1 MEYKEI
7 AEITL
12 TNISYPEIENITRP
26 RKIIQQLLTI
36 ECIIYNTYKSER
48 MRKSV
53 SAASKI
59 TNRSSINKKKIEKTY
74 KVQYQ
79 VAQYRVLHLTEDQ
92 GKMVVFSRRIT
103 RQKTVNKDSEQPPV
117 TIIKI

>member
-48 MRKSV
+48 MRKKRKRCQQNNQQV
-53 SAASKI
+53 L
-59 TNRSSINKKKIEKTY
+59 NKQK
-74 KVQYQ
+74 
-79 VAQYRVLHLTEDQ
+79 EDR
-92 GKMVVFSRRIT
+92 K
-103 RQKTVNKDSEQPPV
+103 NL
-117 TIIKI
+117 